1 MRKNYWKFYK
11 PLQTKTASGKREE
24 AHALWWRH
32 WRAWKKVVALTAR
45 KDNAEK
51 AKTNYKIQS
60 VSNPPLMSMCDIGV
74 SRARLLL

>member
-1 MRKNYWKFYK
+1 MQNINNAQELLEI
-11 PLQTKTASGKREE
+11 LQTSPDKDGKWQE
-24 AHALWWRH
+24 ANALW
-32 WRAWKKVVALTAR
+32 WRAWKKVVTLTAR

-60 VSNPPLMSMCDIGV
+60 VSNPTLMSMCDIGV